1 MLNSAKGLRRC
12 KIAAV
17 DGRIGRV
24 RDIHF
29 DDERCERRQDRPGRR
44 FPARPEYLDG
54 VLPRGGYACVDPW
67 QARARRTGL
76 DRASQLTERSV
87 AVALNQRTIR
97 NSPEFTDIAALT
109 EHDEDALYAYYASST
124 SPHEQLRGP
133 LRSANVTRPDR

>member
-1 MLNSAKGLRRC
+1 MAESAVSGTSTSTTSD
-12 KIAAV
+12 AS
-17 DGRIGRV
+17 DGRIGQVDDFLLDQNTWMVCFLVVDTRV
-24 RDIHF
+24 WIPGKHVLVAPDWI
-29 DDERCERRQDRPGRR
+29 ER
-44 FPARPEYLDG
+44 
-54 VLPRGGYACVDPW
+54 VSW
-67 QARARRTGL
+67 
-76 DRASQLTERSV
+76 TERSV